1 MKITND
7 ESLNRLEV
15 PVEGGLAVLRYQFAR
30 DAMWLL
36 HVQVPLEAQ
45 GHSIA
50 SELTR
55 TALELA
61 KKRGLKVVPVCAFVA
76 TYLRRH
82 PEYAAM
88 LQ

>member
-1 MKITND
+1 MKIIND
-7 ESLNRLEV
+7 KSLNHLEV
-15 PVEGGLAVLRYQFAR
+15 SVEGGLAVLRYQIAH

-45 GHSIA
+45 GHCIA

-61 KKRGLKVVPVCAFVA
+61 KERGLKVVPVCSFVA